1 MSSWT
6 SFTIYKLKDKNQE
19 FQRQQS
25 NKSSMAI
32 ISKGPMRLYELH
44 FQEACHG
51 CPLSSKDLVSL
62 GLLKNENYCEIVS
75 TLQAD
80 FGILQDSTNI
90 YYFYFNVFPL
100 KK

>member
-1 MSSWT
+1 M
-6 SFTIYKLKDKNQE
+6 TIIN
-19 FQRQQS
+19 
-25 NKSSMAI
+25 
-32 ISKGPMRLYELH
+32 KGPMRLYEIH

-51 CPLSSKDLVSL
+51 CLLSNKDLVSL
-62 GLLKNENYCEIVS
+62 GLLQNENCEIVS